1 MILSISRRTDIPAF
15 YSEWFYKRVEEG
27 YLITQNPMNSKQR
40 RRIEFN
46 DQIDCLVFW
55 TKNPEPM
62 IERLN
67 EIERFNYYFH
77 FTLNAYG
84 TDIEPNLPSLDN
96 RLNTYVSLAK
106 LIGNERVIWRYDPI
120 LLNDQYDTQFH
131 IENFTKIAKALSP
144 YLSKCVI
151 SFIDT
156 YPVNKKK
163 LEQQKIH
170 TPNADEVG
178 KILNAFTSIAYEY
191 DFLIETC
198 AEQSSLED
206 YGICHGHCIDK
217 KLIESVFDVTL
228 CEKKDYHQRE
238 NCGCVQSID
247 IGAYST
253 CLNHCIYCYAQHKQ
267 NKSKFC
273 YVDSPLMCGV
283 E

>member
-15 YSEWFYKRVEEG
+15 YSEWFYQRVEEG
-27 YLITQNPMNSKQR
+27 YLITQNPMNPKQR
-40 RRIEFN
+40 RRIELN

-55 TKNPEPM
+55 SKNPKPM
-62 IERLN
+62 MARLN
-67 EIERFNYYFH
+67 EIDQFNYYFH
-77 FTLNAYG
+77 FTLNAYD
-84 TDIEPNLPSLDN
+84 TDIEPNLPSLEN
-96 RLNTYVSLAK
+96 RLNTYVNLAEK
-106 LIGNERVIWRYDPI
+106 IGKDRVIWRYDPI
-120 LLNDQYDTQFH
+120 LLNERYDSKYH

-163 LEQQKIH
+163 LELHNIH
-170 TPNADEVG
+170 SPSDAEV
-178 KILNAFTSIAYEY
+178 KTILNAFTKIAFEY

-198 AEQSSLED
+198 AEQASLESF
-206 YGICHGHCIDK
+206 GICHGHCIDK
-217 KLIESVFDVTL
+217 RLIESVFNITL
-228 CEKKDYHQRE
+228 KEKKDYNQRE

-247 IGAYST
+247 VGAYST
-253 CLNHCIYCYAQHKQ
+253 CLNQCIYCYAQHKQ